1 MLNAVVYIVYIE
13 SVGRS
18 PSQLIESSG
27 EELGHKNKMH
37 RLQLHR
43 LLSSSG
49 PLFAFCLFIS
59 MQSLSVVCNTQ
70 KKSNMHIA
78 YLQFWLNLGKFD
90 CREDEAQTLKHRHTH
105 AHPM

>member
-1 MLNAVVYIVYIE
+1 MLNVVVYIVYIE

-27 EELGHKNKMH
+27 EELGHKKKTKMH

-43 LLSSSG
+43 LLGSSG

-59 MQSLSVVCNTQ
+59 MQFLSFVCNTKQ
-70 KKSNMHIA
+70 KV
-78 YLQFWLNLGKFD
+78 
-90 CREDEAQTLKHRHTH
+90 EH
-105 AHPM
+105 AHCISLVLVESREIRLPRR